1 MFKTT
6 KRILAIA
13 TVTVVAA
20 PTAALADTTPTGTD
34 QSQPAVSQTSDK
46 PVSSPTTLSLA
57 CASGKHISTGKLTL

>member
-46 PVSSPTTLSLA
+46 PVSSPTLSLA